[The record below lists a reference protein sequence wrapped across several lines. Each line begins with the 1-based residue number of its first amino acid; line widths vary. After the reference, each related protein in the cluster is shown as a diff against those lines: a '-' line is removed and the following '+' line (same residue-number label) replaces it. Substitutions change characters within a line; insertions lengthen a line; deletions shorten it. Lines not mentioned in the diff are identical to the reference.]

1 MSQII
6 IILSNMGK
14 VGKGI
19 YDITVFYTVCFQNPI
34 KDLRCNFFCKN
45 TSVIRQK
52 GRISKRVFQEN
63 KGCQIFQKTT
73 ISCLLIRT
81 HTRES
86 LETMR
91 KLCVSTNFHTK
102 KLGEIT
108 VFFTVK
114 ISTIFSYVDLMH
126 MEFNYLFI
134 LNFFLENALN
144 YLNIAVTVCTAT

>member
-1 MSQII
+1 MFLEPYQRSMMQ
-6 IILSNMGK
+6 
-14 VGKGI
+14 
-19 YDITVFYTVCFQNPI
+19 
-34 KDLRCNFFCKN
+34 FFLKN

-63 KGCQIFQKTT
+63 KGRQIFQKAT

-81 HTRES
+81 HTCES
-86 LETMR
+86 FETMR
-91 KLCVSTNFHTK
+91 KLCLSTNFHTK

-114 ISTIFSYVDLMH
+114 ISTIFSYVGLMH

-134 LNFFLENALN
+134 LKFFLENALN
-144 YLNIAVTVCTAT
+144 YLNIAVTLCTAT